1 MTPFLELAFVLAVIL
16 LAAKLA
22 GYLSTRLG
30 QPSVLGE
37 LIIGL
42 LLGPT
47 LINLTHL
54 AFIHDLALMDD
65 FVKTFGEM
73 GVLLLMF
80 LAGLELHIN
89 DLARNMRVAA
99 FAGILGDIL
108 PISLGIIAGLI
119 LKMEINQAVFLG
131 LTLAATSISISAQI
145 LIEMKALRSKVGMG
159 LLGAAVF
166 DDILVIFLF
175 STFLALNSGG
185 NGLIAILEIIGR
197 MVIFLTLSVLFGL
210 KVLPVLTRQVTR
222 LPISQGV
229 LSLAI
234 VIILAFGLAAEI
246 IGGMAAITGTFLA
259 GLMFARTPEKREL
272 DQGIHALSHSLFV
285 PIFFVSIGI
294 QINLREISTK
304 SALLALLLVLIAISG
319 KFLGAALGA
328 RLANFSVR
336 EAIQLG
342 SGMIPR
348 GEVSLIISA
357 IGLSEGLID
366 NQIFAAIIAMV
377 LVSDLITP
385 AILRY
390 TFTRLHSP
398 TNPSLASSDPPAL
411 KEIS

>member
-1 MTPFLELAFVLAVIL
+1 MSPFLELAFVLAVIL

-37 LIIGL
+37 LIVGL

-54 AFIHDLALMDD
+54 AFIHDSALLDE
-65 FVKTFGEM
+65 FIKTFGEM

-99 FAGILGDIL
+99 FAGILGDII
-108 PISLGIIAGLI
+108 PISLGIIAGLL

-145 LIEMKALRSKVGMG
+145 LIEMKALRSKVGLG

-185 NGLIAILEIIGR
+185 NGLVAILEIVGR

-210 KVLPVLTRQVTR
+210 KVLPLLTRRVTR
-222 LPISQGV
+222 LPISQGI

-304 SALLALLLVLIAISG
+304 SALMALLLVLIAITG
-319 KFLGAALGA
+319 KFIGATLGAK
-328 RLANFSVR
+328 LANFSLS
-336 EAIQLG
+336 EAVQLG

-357 IGLSEGLID
+357 VGLTEGLID

-385 AILRY
+385 TILRY

-398 TNPSLASSDPPAL
+398 MNSSVASSDPPTL